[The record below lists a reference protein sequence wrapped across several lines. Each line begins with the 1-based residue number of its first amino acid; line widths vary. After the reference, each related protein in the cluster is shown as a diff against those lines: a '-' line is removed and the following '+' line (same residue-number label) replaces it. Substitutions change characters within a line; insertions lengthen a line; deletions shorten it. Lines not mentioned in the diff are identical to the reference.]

1 MHYDTIGDK
10 EEVPV
15 PRKLDTFSKVVGAR
29 SAIDASIKL
38 INYYHAKTK
47 WDDGVRQLLSDD
59 IFALDKD
66 VQRANTQVDPEI
78 VCTHSM
84 HLHQATLGTQ
94 GEDSTCV
101 TNGQNQ
107 SVDVGEDSYAA
118 GFTRKLN
125 ILESGLAEVGTTSCQ
140 PATRCRWFSQ
150 GPYSPTRSKLR
161 IVLLGFTISLGL
173 VAATALSAFLSALCR
188 RSVLRS

>member
-10 EEVPV
+10 EDIPI
-15 PRKLDTFSKVVGAR
+15 PRKLETFNKVIGAR

-38 INYYHAKTK
+38 INYYHAKTQ
-47 WDDGVRQLLSDD
+47 WDDGVRQFLSDD

-84 HLHQATLGTQ
+84 HLHQAILSTQ
-94 GEDSTCV
+94 VEDGSCV

-107 SVDVGEDSYAA
+107 SVDVGEDSYAT

-125 ILESGLAEVGTTSCQ
+125 ILESGLAEFGTTSCQ
-140 PATRCRWFSQ
+140 PATRYRLFRQ
-150 GPYSPTRSKLR
+150 APHGRTRSKLR
-161 IVLLGFTISLGL
+161 IVLLGFTIILGF
-173 VAATALSAFLSALCR
+173 VAATALSAFLSAMCR
-188 RSVLRS
+188 RSVFRS

>member
-10 EEVPV
+10 EDIPI
-15 PRKLDTFSKVVGAR
+15 PRKLDTFNKVIGAR

-38 INYYHAKTK
+38 INYYHAKTQ
-47 WDDGVRQLLSDD
+47 WDDGVRQFLSDD

-84 HLHQATLGTQ
+84 HLHQATLSTQ
-94 GEDSTCV
+94 DEDDSYV

-107 SVDVGEDSYAA
+107 SVNVGEDSYAA
-118 GFTRKLN
+118 GFASKLN
-125 ILESGLAEVGTTSCQ
+125 LLESGIAEVATTTRQ
-140 PATRCRWFSQ
+140 PATRYRWFSQ
-150 GPYSPTRSKLR
+150 ASHGRTRSKLR
-161 IVLLGFTISLGL
+161 VVLLSFIVFLGFI
-173 VAATALSAFLSALCR
+173 AATPLSAFLSALCR
-188 RSVLRS
+188 RSVFRS